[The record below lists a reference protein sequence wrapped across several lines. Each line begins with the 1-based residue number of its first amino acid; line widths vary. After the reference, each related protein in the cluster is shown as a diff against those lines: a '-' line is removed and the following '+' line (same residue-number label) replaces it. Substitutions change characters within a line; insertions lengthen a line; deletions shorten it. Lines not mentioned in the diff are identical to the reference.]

1 MKEKQKAPPALKEYG
16 IEADQHW
23 SEVMDLAEQYG
34 FILHAYAGTAVLTTH
49 RSQLEELGEPEYLRI
64 QQMNGHCPKDFG
76 YPGCLTPEGEEKECG
91 GCWATRMG
99 AKWVRFERNEQYQ
112 TQKDKG

>member
-1 MKEKQKAPPALKEYG
+1 MLEKQKAPPALKEYG

-23 SEVMDLAEQYG
+23 AEVMDLAEQYG
-34 FILHAYAGTAVLTTH
+34 FILQAYAGTAVLATH

-76 YPGCLTPEGEEKECG
+76 LSDCLTPEGAEKECG
-91 GCWATRMG
+91 SCWATGG
-99 AKWVRFERNEQYQ
+99 AKWVRFERSAQYQ
-112 TQKDKG
+112 PQKDKG